1 MMSYQWLTVS
11 KYQIGGSFGRQ
22 GWPPRPR
29 STARA
34 ISGSTKS
41 PAGAPSV
48 LILRMARLSPKVQLV
63 ALVGSG
69 QPDA

>member
-1 MMSYQWLTVS
+1 MVS
-11 KYQIGGSFGRQ
+11 KYHESSLKI
-22 GWPPRPR
+22 PRSRPLWSTAERRDLAEAPNIR
-29 STARA
+29 STAR
-34 ISGSTKS
+34 
-41 PAGAPSV
+41 PV